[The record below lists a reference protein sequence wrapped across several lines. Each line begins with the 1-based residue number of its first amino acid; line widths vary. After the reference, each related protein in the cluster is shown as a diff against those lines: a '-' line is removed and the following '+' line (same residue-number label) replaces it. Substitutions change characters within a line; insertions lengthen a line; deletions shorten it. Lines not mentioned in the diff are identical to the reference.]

1 MAKHQETQ
9 SSAKYARFRFGA
21 VVGLLLL
28 TGAVL
33 AGASCSSSSSTSAN
47 SLTSEQRAAL
57 KEAAE
62 AFDTAERSLANSL
75 EATNTVPKFERW
87 QETENLHQQALKALR
102 DGLPDGDCRSA
113 VEALVVIEDG
123 QNVIRLR
130 LIENYRQEQ
139 FGLVAEDTRDYGLSV
154 LNGARQAEAAV
165 GTACGRSSV
174 DSAANPSNPAILN
187 GDQNTL
193 FDAVV
198 AAYDATGV
206 AFDEALPLTD
216 FVADVEAAKVLE
228 VEVGKELDEVIA
240 LLADGPCRTSLIEL
254 RAIERQQEELRE
266 AIISAGKS
274 GNTVAMFTKLS
285 EYSAVNSTSDVF
297 TTARESAVTN
307 CGADI

>member
-1 MAKHQETQ
+1 MAKHQKTQ
-9 SSAKYARFRFGA
+9 SSAKYARSRFGA

-75 EATNTVPKFERW
+75 EATNTVPKFEKW
-87 QETENLHQQALKALR
+87 QEAENVHQQALQALR
-102 DGLPDGDCRSA
+102 DGLPSGACRSS
-113 VEALVVIEDG
+113 VEALLVIEDG

-139 FGLVAEDTRDYGLSV
+139 FGLVADDSRDYGLSV

-165 GTACGRSSV
+165 STACGRSSV
-174 DSAANPSNPAILN
+174 DSAANPSNPTILN
-187 GDQNTL
+187 GDQNAA

-240 LLADGPCRTSLIEL
+240 LLGDGPCRTSVIEL
-254 RAIERQQEELRE
+254 RAIERQQEELRD
-266 AIISAGKS
+266 AIISAGQS
-274 GNTVAMFTKLS
+274 GNTVAMFTKLG

-297 TTARESAVTN
+297 TTARESVVTN
-307 CGADI
+307 CEFDI

>member
-1 MAKHQETQ
+1 MANQKKKQ
-9 SSAKYARFRFGA
+9 SFAEDARPRFGA

-28 TGAVL
+28 AGVML
-33 AGASCSSSSSTSAN
+33 AGTSCSSSSTSSAN
-47 SLTSEQRAAL
+47 SLTSDQRAAL
-57 KEAAE
+57 NEAAE
-62 AFDTAERSLANSL
+62 AFDNAESSLANSL
-75 EATNTVPKFERW
+75 EATNTVPKFEHW
-87 QETENLHQQALKALR
+87 QEAETLHQQALKALR
-102 DGLPDGDCRSA
+102 DGLPSGACRSS
-113 VEALVVIEDG
+113 VEALLVIEDG

-130 LIENYRQEQ
+130 LIENYRQEK
-139 FGLVAEDTRDYGLSV
+139 FGLVAEDTKDYGLSV

-174 DSAANPSNPAILN
+174 DSAANPSNPTILN
-187 GDQNTL
+187 GDQNAL

-228 VEVGKELDEVIA
+228 VEVGKELDEAIT
-240 LLADGPCRTSLIEL
+240 LLGDGPCRTSVIEL

-274 GNTVAMFTKLS
+274 GNTVAMFTKLG
-285 EYSAVNSTSDVF
+285 EYSAVNSTSVAF
-297 TTARESAVTN
+297 TTARESVVTN
-307 CGADI
+307 CGFDI